1 MSKLVSFFP
10 LFPNNNYTYE
20 YKIGRPNDYFQFS
33 LQDSWQQNNYFQK
46 MNIFHI
52 IMNYTSSNAG
62 TGKYNS
68 TGK

>member
-1 MSKLVSFFP
+1 MNIKLDDQMTIFSSV
-10 LFPNNNYTYE
+10 
-20 YKIGRPNDYFQFS
+20 YKTHGM
-33 LQDSWQQNNYFQK
+33 QQNNYFQK